1 MTTAIAYAVRIVRT
15 VKDDEGNDVE
25 VECYLAPPAR
35 RGATSDLAH
44 AWLFLD
50 AGTAGVAA
58 RARPSARIVPIV
70 ALEPGEVSL

>member
-15 VKDDEGNDVE
+15 VTDDEGNAAD

-58 RARPSARIVPIV
+58 RSRPSARIVPIV
-70 ALEPGEVSL
+70 ALEPESE